1 MRPSLIARKQR
12 ENVPFGQ
19 TAMSAIAHHTDID
32 SPPLANLPAL
42 SRVSITIAVPRN
54 IFYRISST

>member
-1 MRPSLIARKQR
+1 MARVPLAAKIARKKKALIAVNSHKKP
-12 ENVPFGQ
+12 EKFLAKK

-42 SRVSITIAVPRN
+42 SVK
-54 IFYRISST
+54 